1 MDREQLQQQV
11 EEARDVKWIDA
22 QIKKMIRVPGKARD
36 ELRSIVDHERDGYR
50 HIEDDDRQKR
60 AVKYFAK
67 IDEKQRLKLWVSL
80 FPKMASHI
88 EQAWQTAGDRPYQQG
103 YIRFPF
109 RSPDRAESIDANR
122 ARFFLSMCDSL
133 AGYKE
138 GIEWVAAW
146 SQHLKIYSNEPR
158 AHIGWLLA
166 TVLRQGGDDA
176 DRVRSVLVD
185 SINGDHEVGDM
196 GHHVISAMLN
206 SDQRDDW
213 EVIAKLL
220 LAAQRQEGL
229 RQSILEAIDEA
240 NPEAFQYMLGVIRE
254 HDLGRFSATVR
265 AFDAWLGMQW
275 AGGSGKV
282 VHDGVDSLCLYLGD
296 EKARLHAIESAEPSE
311 AFLALWVSAYLDA
324 QEAVKQAE
332 LMLVHQCPE
341 RRFVAVKMF
350 EHLALLPESI
360 EKIITRLLAQEEN
373 DERVLMAMASF
384 IARIQFTSVT
394 PELFESM
401 GNLFNSM
408 PKRKQKLEPIVWP
421 WAKYE
426 YDRRVVASAL
436 KAMASGSPD
445 QMIPYMHALDSWDVV
460 NLIEHLAG
468 TGHDWINGKTVKR
481 KPRNLSV
488 QARSAVAQLTCDSR
502 QDVQKAAFKAI
513 ERLPV
518 EQDEVELLMSNLHR
532 TAASL
537 RQGAISRLSKLKD
550 PEVIKI
556 IGTLLEDK
564 NAKKRAAGLELA
576 SHLIESKRSSK
587 KVQAA
592 VRSFAD
598 FFTDK
603 DQKESVDRILGKAL
617 ETVSLSDC
625 LGLVRM
631 GSRCSTIKPKFVG
644 VRIETPA
651 AKKCLKEIAD
661 LFVLHGET
669 EVELEEGEFGD
680 QGKSVELL
688 SSAGWKFP
696 KPKAIENHREEAV
709 GRLPLCNVWLDWLD
723 ARSMETRDSDGLE
736 LVRAMA
742 WIHRGESYRK
752 HLPKPFQ
759 KEYTWQLRYGFE
771 RLVSWLMVISK
782 PQGAGTKL
790 VQYFEDS
797 LARDSMSD
805 QEKVDLREDRGYREP
820 GFVSKRASVLASFR
834 TDHNH
839 LFTKNDNI
847 QLGALKM
854 LALDRDEPDCYGPTV
869 EEFVVAYDK
878 GLVNDRDMVW
888 HMLHPRV
895 QPKHEGYAYG
905 PSVVLGPI
913 KELTGL
919 KTHKA
924 IGDKAGLIRTVDEM
938 RDRIISLELTRG
950 EMLTSASHPA
960 ALLRFSGGAKVF
972 FDFAVALGKDKIVRQ
987 DQWGDPTRAYSFSRL
1002 ISVTNPIEADSP
1014 ELFARLYQSSGLKE
1028 ARLLELVMFAPQWA
1042 PHAEQTL
1049 GLDGLEEA
1057 VWWIHAHTKKNDY
1070 WRNQDFR
1077 EIWAA
1082 QINERTELDS
1092 DDLEEGAVDV
1102 RWFTRVI
1109 ELVGD
1114 DGWTKLQK
1122 PAKYASNSGG
1132 HKRAQLFADAMLNR
1146 LDGDELLSRI
1156 NDKRHQDAVRALG
1169 LIPLSKKK
1177 SEAKIEMLVRYKQ
1190 IQEFKRESRKFGSQ
1204 RQASEGK
1211 SVAIAMQNLARTA
1224 GFRDPRRLQ
1233 WAMESQAV
1241 TDLAKG
1247 PVVVTIEETSVSLA
1261 ITEAGEPELAV
1272 MKKGKKLKNVPA
1284 KLRKNDEIAP
1294 LRSRVTELRRQR
1306 SRMRISLEESMCRG
1320 DEFSRSELKEF
1331 AAHPILKPMIERLV
1345 FIGNGQLIGYP
1356 EQSGQLLRN
1365 HNGTLEPIGNSD
1377 KLRLA
1382 HPTDLLK
1389 AGDWS
1394 EWQRDCFKAE
1404 RIQPF
1409 KQVFREVYPKTKS
1422 ELDQCDMPP
1431 RYAGHQVN
1439 PRQALSLLKQRQWI
1453 HSPEEGVRKVYHDEK
1468 IIAELWFQEHFYTP
1482 AEVEGLTLE
1491 GVAFIS
1497 KEKKEERVT
1506 VNEIPDRIFSEAIRD
1521 LDLVVSVAHAGG
1533 VDPEA
1538 SASTVE
1544 MRASLLR
1551 ETCMLLGLNNVQV
1564 KDHHAIIDGTR
1575 ATYSVHL
1582 GSASTSV
1589 LPGKAMFI
1597 VAVHSQHRGRIFL
1610 PFADSDPKSAEVL
1623 SKVLLLARDDE
1634 IKDPHI
1640 LDQIR
1645 A

>member
-1 MDREQLQQQV
+1 MDQEKLQQQA

-22 QIKKMIRVPGKARD
+22 QIRKMTRVPGKARD
-36 ELRSIVDHERDGYR
+36 ELRLIVDYERVGYR
-50 HIEDDDRQKR
+50 HLENDVRHNR
-60 AVKYFAK
+60 AVAYFAK
-67 IDEKQRLKLWVSL
+67 IDEKQRLKLWDSL
-80 FPKMASHI
+80 FPRMASHI
-88 EQAWQTAGDRPYQQG
+88 EQAWQTAGDRPYQHG
-103 YIRFPF
+103 YLRFPF
-109 RSPDRAESIDANR
+109 RAPDRAESIDTNR
-122 ARFFLSMCDSL
+122 AHFFLSMCDSL
-133 AGYKE
+133 AGYQRD
-138 GIEWVAAW
+138 IEWVAAW
-146 SQHLKIYSNEPR
+146 SQHLKIFSNEPR

-185 SINGDHEVGDM
+185 SINGEHEVGDM

-240 NPEAFQYMLGVIRE
+240 NPKAFQYMLGVIRE

-275 AGGSGKV
+275 ASGSSKV
-282 VHDGVDSLCLYLGD
+282 IHDGVDSLYLYFDD
-296 EKARLHAIESAEPSE
+296 EEVRIQAIESAEPAE
-311 AFLALWVSAYLDA
+311 AYLALWVSAFLNA
-324 QEAVKQAE
+324 QEAIKQAE
-332 LMLVHQCPE
+332 VMLVHQCAE
-341 RRFVAVKMF
+341 RRFVAVKML
-350 EHLALLPESI
+350 EHLALFPESI
-360 EKIITRLLAQEEN
+360 EKMAIRLLAQEET
-373 DERVLMAMASF
+373 DERVLMAMVSF

-401 GNLFNSM
+401 GNLFNTM
-408 PKRKQKLEPIVWP
+408 PKRKKKLEPIIWP

-460 NLIEHLAG
+460 NLIEQLAG
-468 TGHDWINGKTVKR
+468 SGHDWVNGKTVKR
-481 KPRNLSV
+481 KPRQLSS
-488 QARSAVAQLTCDSR
+488 QARSAIVNLTCDSR
-502 QDVQKAAFKAI
+502 QDVQKAAFLAI
-513 ERLPV
+513 DKLTV
-518 EQDEVELLMSNLHR
+518 EQDEVELLFSNLHR

-537 RQGAISRLSKLKD
+537 RQGAIGRLSRLKD
-550 PEVIKI
+550 SEVIKI
-556 IGTLLEDK
+556 IDRLLGDK
-564 NAKKRAAGLELA
+564 NTKKRAAGLELA
-576 SHLIESKRSSK
+576 SHLVETKRSAK
-587 KVQAA
+587 KVQEV
-592 VRSFAD
+592 VRLSED
-598 FFTDK
+598 VLTDK
-603 DQKESVDRILGKAL
+603 DQKESVGRILGEAV
-617 ETVSLSDC
+617 EVATFDDC
-625 LGLVRM
+625 LGLVPR
-631 GSRCSTIKPKFVG
+631 GSRCPTIKPKFVG
-644 VRIETPA
+644 VRVETPA
-651 AKKCLKEIAD
+651 AKKCLKEIAE
-661 LFVLHGET
+661 LFILHGET
-669 EVELEEGEFGD
+669 EIELEKGEFGE
-680 QGKSVELL
+680 QGRSVEIL

-696 KPKAIENHREEAV
+696 KPKATENHREEAV
-709 GRLPLCNVWLDWLD
+709 ARLPLYNVWLEWLD
-723 ARSMETRDSDGLE
+723 TRSQGTRDSDGLE

-742 WIHRGESYRK
+742 WIHRGGSYRK
-752 HLPKPFQ
+752 FLPKPFR
-759 KEYTWQLRYGFE
+759 KKYAWQLRYGFE
-771 RLVSWLMVISK
+771 GLVSWLMLLSE
-782 PQGAGTKL
+782 PQGAGAML
-790 VQYFEDS
+790 VQYLEDS
-797 LARDSMSD
+797 LARNAMSD
-805 QEKVDLREDRGYREP
+805 QEKEDLREDHGYRES
-820 GFVSKRASVLASFR
+820 GFISNRAFIQASFR
-834 TDHNH
+834 SDYRY
-839 LFTKNDNI
+839 LFTKNDHV

-854 LALDRDEPDCYGPTV
+854 LAIDRDEPGCYGPTV
-869 EEFVVAYDK
+869 EEFVAAFDK
-878 GLVNDRDMVW
+878 GIVNDRDLIW
-888 HMLHPRV
+888 LMLYPRV
-895 QPKHEGYAYG
+895 LSRQEIYAYG

-913 KELTGL
+913 EDLTGL
-919 KTHKA
+919 ETHKT
-924 IGDKAGLIRTVDEM
+924 IGDRAELIRSVAEM
-938 RDRIISLELTRG
+938 RDRIIALELTRG
-950 EMLTSASHPA
+950 DMLMPASHPA

-1002 ISVTNPIEADSP
+1002 ISVTNPIEGDSP

-1042 PHAEQTL
+1042 SHAEQAL
-1049 GLDGLEEA
+1049 GLNGLEEA

-1092 DDLEEGAVDV
+1092 EDLEEGAVDV

-1109 ELVGD
+1109 NLIGD
-1114 DGWTKLQK
+1114 DGWAKLQK

-1146 LDGDELLSRI
+1146 LDGDEILSRI
-1156 NDKRHQDAVRALG
+1156 TDKRHQDAVRALG
-1169 LIPLSKKK
+1169 LIPLSKKN
-1177 SEAKIEMLVRYKQ
+1177 SVAKKEMLDRYKQ

-1247 PVVVTIEETSVSLA
+1247 PVVITVEETSVSLS

-1272 MKKGKKLKNVPA
+1272 MKNGKKLKNVPA

-1306 SRMRISLEESMCRG
+1306 SRMRVSLEESMCRG

-1331 AAHPILKPMIERLV
+1331 VAHPILKPMIERLV
-1345 FIGNGQLIGYP
+1345 FIGNGKLIGYP
-1356 EQSGQLLRN
+1356 ERSGQLLRN
-1365 HNGTLEPIGNSD
+1365 FDGTVEPIGNSD

-1394 EWQRDCFKAE
+1394 EWQRDCFNAE

-1422 ELDQCDMPP
+1422 ELDQCDMTP

-1439 PRQALSLLKQRQWI
+1439 PRQALSLLKGRQWI
-1453 HSPEEGVRKVYHDEK
+1453 HSPEGGVRRVYHDEK
-1468 IIAELWFQEHFYTP
+1468 LIAELWFQEHFYTP

-1491 GVAFIS
+1491 GVSFIG
-1497 KEKKEERVT
+1497 KGNKAERVT
-1506 VNEIPDRIFSEAIRD
+1506 MNEIPDRVFSEAMRD

-1544 MRASLLR
+1544 MRASLLG

-1582 GSASTSV
+1582 GSASTTV

-1597 VAVHSQHRGRIFL
+1597 MAVHSQHRGRIFL
-1610 PFADSDPKSAEVL
+1610 PFADDDPKSAEVL

-1634 IKDPHI
+1634 IKDPYI